1 MKRAT
6 KSAFDSE
13 YGFTSPGFAVDREGN
28 LTATSFNI
36 AQLDAVSG
44 VFDFVVTDDQA
55 NFFIENQSGNN
66 PAITLARGRTYTF
79 RLDLTAFSF
88 FIKRADGITNQNAG
102 LNHSSGDAGADAQG
116 KSDGVLSFTVPLTA
130 EDTLFYTNEQG
141 SVSGTISVVDPIGLF
156 STVEITEN
164 TASTNISTGS
174 LVVAGGVGISQDLY
188 IGGSLNVAGVGISRL
203 ESSTNLELN
212 AGNKIVLQI
221 ENTKIG
227 EINAQGLELPIN
239 NSSINNS
246 PINNSLITSSSINS
260 TSIGNV
266 TPSSAVFTT
275 ARVSSPPL
283 EQNDVTTKSYVDTNI
298 TALAIA
304 LGS

>member
-13 YGFTSPGFAVDREGN
+13 YGFTSPGFTVDREGN

-36 AQLDAVSG
+36 VQSDTVSG
-44 VFDFVVTDDQA
+44 VFDFIITDDQA

-79 RLDLTAFSF
+79 RLDLTAFAL
-88 FIKRADGITNQNAG
+88 FIKRADGIANQNTG
-102 LNHSSGDAGADAQG
+102 LNHSSGDVGADAQG

-174 LVVAGGVGISQDLY
+174 LVVAGGAGISQDLY

-203 ESSTNLELN
+203 ESSTNLELS

-227 EINAQGLELPIN
+227 EITAQGLELPIN
-239 NSSINNS
+239 NSSI
-246 PINNSLITSSSINS
+246 TSSLINS
-260 TSIGNV
+260 TSIGSV

-275 ARVSSPPL
+275 ARVSNHPL

>member
-36 AQLDAVSG
+36 VQSDAVSG
-44 VFDFVVTDDQA
+44 VFDFIITDDQA
-55 NFFIENQSGNN
+55 NFFIENQSGDN

-79 RLDLTAFSF
+79 RLDLTAFAF
-88 FIKRADGITNQNAG
+88 FIKRADGITNQNTG

-164 TASTNISTGS
+164 TASTSASTGS

-188 IGGSLNVAGVGISRL
+188 IGGSLNVAGVGIPRL
-203 ESSTNLELN
+203 ESLTNLELN

-227 EINAQGLELPIN
+227 EITAQGLELPIN

-246 PINNSLITSSSINS
+246 SITSSSINS

>member
-13 YGFTSPGFAVDREGN
+13 YGFTSPGFTVDREGN

-36 AQLDAVSG
+36 VQSDTVSG
-44 VFDFVVTDDQA
+44 VFDFIITDDQA
-55 NFFIENQSGNN
+55 NFFIENQIGNN

-164 TASTNISTGS
+164 IASTSASTGS
-174 LVVAGGVGISQDLY
+174 LIVAGGVGISQDLY
-188 IGGSLNVAGVGISRL
+188 IGGSLNVAGVGIPKL
-203 ESSTNLELN
+203 ESPTNLELS
-212 AGNKIVLQI
+212 AGNKIILQI

-227 EINAQGLELPIN
+227 EITAQGLELPIN
-239 NSSINNS
+239 NS
-246 PINNSLITSSSINS
+246 PINNSSITSSSINS

>member
-13 YGFTSPGFAVDREGN
+13 YGFTSPGFTVDREGN

-36 AQLDAVSG
+36 VQSDTVSG
-44 VFDFVVTDDQA
+44 VFDFIITDDQA
-55 NFFIENQSGNN
+55 NFFIENQSGDN

-88 FIKRADGITNQNAG
+88 FIKRADGITNQNTG
-102 LNHSSGDAGADAQG
+102 LNHSSGDTGADAQG

-164 TASTNISTGS
+164 IASTSASTGS
-174 LVVAGGVGISQDLY
+174 LIVAGGVGISQDLY
-188 IGGSLNVAGVGISRL
+188 IGGSLNVAGVGIPKL
-203 ESSTNLELN
+203 ESSTNLELS
-212 AGNKIVLQI
+212 AGNKIILQI
-221 ENTKIG
+221 EDTKIG
-227 EINAQGLELPIN
+227 EITAQGLELPIN

-246 PINNSLITSSSINS
+246 SITSSSINS

>member
-13 YGFTSPGFAVDREGN
+13 YGFTSPGFTVDREGN

-36 AQLDAVSG
+36 VQSDAVSG
-44 VFDFVVTDDQA
+44 VFDFIITDDQA
-55 NFFIENQSGNN
+55 NFFIENQIGNN

-79 RLDLTAFSF
+79 RLDLTAFAF
-88 FIKRADGITNQNAG
+88 FIKRADGITNQNTG

-130 EDTLFYTNEQG
+130 EDTLFYTNEQS

-164 TASTNISTGS
+164 TASTSASTGS
-174 LVVAGGVGISQDLY
+174 LIVAGGVGILQDLY
-188 IGGSLNVAGVGISRL
+188 IGGSLNVAGVGIPKL
-203 ESSTNLELN
+203 ESSTNLELS
-212 AGNKIVLQI
+212 AGNKIILQI
-221 ENTKIG
+221 EDTKIG
-227 EINAQGLELPIN
+227 EITAQGLELPIN

-246 PINNSLITSSSINS
+246 SITSSSINS

>member
-36 AQLDAVSG
+36 AQSDTVSG
-44 VFDFVVTDDQA
+44 VFDFIITDDQA

-66 PAITLARGRTYTF
+66 PAITLARGRTYSF
-79 RLDLTAFSF
+79 RLDLTAFAF
-88 FIKRADGITNQNAG
+88 FIKRADGVTNQNAG

-164 TASTNISTGS
+164 TASTSASTGS
-174 LVVAGGVGISQDLY
+174 LIVAGGVGISQDLY
-188 IGGSLNVAGVGISRL
+188 IGGSLNVAGVGISRI

-227 EINAQGLELPIN
+227 EITAQGLELPIN

-246 PINNSLITSSSINS
+246 SITSSSINS
-260 TSIGNV
+260 TSIGSV
-266 TPSSAVFTT
+266 APSSAVFTT
-275 ARVSSPPL
+275 ARVSSQPL

>member
-36 AQLDAVSG
+36 VQSDAVSG
-44 VFDFVVTDDQA
+44 VFDFIITDDQA
-55 NFFIENQSGNN
+55 NFFIENQSGDN

-79 RLDLTAFSF
+79 RLDLTAFVF
-88 FIKRADGITNQNAG
+88 FIKRADGITNQNTG

-164 TASTNISTGS
+164 TASTSASTGS

-188 IGGSLNVAGVGISRL
+188 IGGSLNVAGVGIPRL
-203 ESSTNLELN
+203 ESLTNLELN

-227 EINAQGLELPIN
+227 EITAQGLELPIN

-246 PINNSLITSSSINS
+246 SITSSSINS